1 MMSKDIAL
9 DPVFAD
15 VLAGR
20 SNGNAAGEQ
29 PTAEAIIT
37 AAEKLFVEQ
46 GYHATRVSEVARLA
60 DVSIGSIY
68 VHYENKE
75 GLFGAL
81 IERALDIQARYVDA
95 VLDSDAI
102 PDLEKVIA
110 LGEAYLQFFRE
121 HPDHFRMLML
131 PSESIPEEPARSPLA
146 RQIAARGEVQR
157 AKLAQAI
164 ENCVAD
170 GVMRD
175 DVDPSSAANFW
186 WAAWNG
192 VIGLTMRSD
201 DLAIDEREMER
212 VVVAGRLMIAEG
224 LASSSQRDSD
234 GRVTSALRARLET
247 LQDAPVPVAP
257 AAS

>member
-1 MMSKDIAL
+1 MVSKDIAL

-20 SNGNAAGEQ
+20 SNGRASGEQ
-29 PTAEAIIT
+29 TTAEAIIT

-75 GLFGAL
+75 GLYGAL
-81 IERALDIQARYVDA
+81 IERALDIQALYVDA
-95 VLDSDAI
+95 VLDSEEI
-102 PDLEKVIA
+102 PDIEKVIA

-121 HPDHFRMLML
+121 HPDHFQMLML
-131 PSESIPEEPARSPLA
+131 PGDSIPEEAARSPLA
-146 RQIAARGEVQR
+146 KQIAQRGSAQR
-157 AKLAQAI
+157 AKLARAI
-164 ENCVAD
+164 ANCVEA
-170 GVMRD
+170 GVMRE
-175 DVDPSSAANFW
+175 DVDPERAANFC

-212 VVVAGRLMIAEG
+212 VVVTGRLMIAEG
-224 LASSSQRDSD
+224 LASGMMREVD
-234 GRVTSALRARLET
+234 GRLAEPMRTRLET
-247 LQDAPVPVAP
+247 LQKAPVP
-257 AAS
+257 AASAES

>member
-20 SNGNAAGEQ
+20 SNGRPAGEQ
-29 PTAEAIIT
+29 TTAEAIIT

-75 GLFGAL
+75 GLYGAL
-81 IERALDIQARYVDA
+81 IERALDIQALYVDA
-95 VLDSDAI
+95 VLDSTEI
-102 PDLEKVIA
+102 PDIEKVIA

-131 PSESIPEEPARSPLA
+131 PAESVPEEAARSPLA
-146 RQIAARGEVQR
+146 KQIALRGANQR

-164 ENCVAD
+164 ANCVAD

-175 DVDPSSAANFW
+175 DVDPERAANFW

-201 DLAIDEREMER
+201 DLAIDLAEMEH
-212 VVVAGRLMIAEG
+212 VVVTGRLMIAEG
-224 LASSSQRDSD
+224 LASSMLRDAD
-234 GRVTSALRARLET
+234 GRLADPIRTRLET

-257 AAS
+257 AKS

>member
-1 MMSKDIAL
+1 MSKEISL
-9 DPVFAD
+9 DPGFAD

-20 SNGNAAGEQ
+20 GNGRAAGEQ
-29 PTAEAIIT
+29 STAEAIIS
-37 AAEKLFVEQ
+37 AAEKLFIGQ

-75 GLFGAL
+75 GLYGAL
-81 IERALDIQARYVDA
+81 VERALDIQARYVDA
-95 VLDSDAI
+95 VLDSETI
-102 PDLEKVIA
+102 PDLEKVIT

-121 HPDHFRMLML
+121 HPDQFRMLML
-131 PSESIPEEPARSPLA
+131 SAESVPEEAARSPLA
-146 RQIAARGEVQR
+146 KQIALRGAAQR
-157 AKLAQAI
+157 EKLAQAI
-164 ENCVAD
+164 ANCVEA

-175 DVDPSSAANFW
+175 DVDPARAANFW

-224 LASSSQRDSD
+224 LASVALRGAD
-234 GRVTSALRARLET
+234 GRLAAPLRERLES
-247 LQDAPVPVAP
+247 LQDVPVATAP
-257 AAS
+257 AKQ

>member
-1 MMSKDIAL
+1 MSKDIAL

-20 SNGNAAGEQ
+20 ANGRAAGEQ
-29 PTAEAIIT
+29 TTAEAIIT

-75 GLFGAL
+75 GLYGAL
-81 IERALDIQARYVDA
+81 IERALDIQALYVDA
-95 VLDSDAI
+95 VLDSEEI
-102 PDLEKVIA
+102 PDIEKVIA

-121 HPDHFRMLML
+121 HPDHFQMLML
-131 PSESIPEEPARSPLA
+131 PAESIPEEAARSPLA
-146 RQIAARGEVQR
+146 RQIALRGAAQR

-164 ENCVAD
+164 ANCVAA

-175 DVDPSSAANFW
+175 DVDPERAANFW

-192 VIGLTMRSD
+192 VIGLSTRSD
-201 DLAIDEREMER
+201 DLAIDEQEMER
-212 VVVAGRLMIAEG
+212 IVVTGRLMIAEG
-224 LASSSQRDSD
+224 LASSAMRDAD
-234 GRVTSALRARLET
+234 GRLVEPIRTRLET
-247 LQDAPVPVAP
+247 LKDAPVPAAP
-257 AAS
+257 AGS

>member
-1 MMSKDIAL
+1 MSKEIAI

-20 SNGNAAGEQ
+20 SNGRAAGEQ
-29 PTAEAIIT
+29 TTAEAIIV

-46 GYHATRVSEVARLA
+46 GYHSTRVSEVARLA

-75 GLFGAL
+75 GLYGAL
-81 IERALDIQARYVDA
+81 IERALDIQALYVDA
-95 VLDSDAI
+95 VLDSEEI
-102 PDLEKVIA
+102 PDIEKVIA

-131 PSESIPEEPARSPLA
+131 PSDSIPEEAARSPLA
-146 RQIAARGEVQR
+146 KQIAQRGSVQR

-164 ENCVAD
+164 ANCVEA

-175 DVDPSSAANFW
+175 DVDPERAANFW

-224 LASSSQRDSD
+224 LASGMMRDED
-234 GRVTSALRARLET
+234 GRLAEPIRTRLET
-247 LQDAPVPVAP
+247 LQDAPVPAAP
-257 AAS
+257 ASS

>member
-15 VLAGR
+15 VLASR
-20 SNGNAAGEQ
+20 SNGHSPGEQ
-29 PTAEAIIT
+29 TTAEAIIT

-75 GLFGAL
+75 GLYGAL
-81 IERALDIQARYVDA
+81 IARALDIQALYIEA
-95 VLDSDAI
+95 VLDSEVI
-102 PDLEKVIA
+102 PDIEKVIA

-121 HPDHFRMLML
+121 HPDHFQMLML
-131 PSESIPEEPARSPLA
+131 PAESIPEEAARSPLA
-146 RQIAARGEVQR
+146 RQIAQRGATQR
-157 AKLAQAI
+157 EKLAKAI
-164 ENCVAD
+164 ANCVAD
-170 GVMRD
+170 GMMRE
-175 DVDPSSAANFW
+175 DVDPERAANFW

-192 VIGLTMRSD
+192 VIGLTRRTD
-201 DLAIDEREMER
+201 DLAIDLREMER
-212 VVVAGRLMIAEG
+212 VVVTGRLMIAEG
-224 LASSSQRDSD
+224 LASSMLRDTD
-234 GRVTSALRARLET
+234 GRLAEPIRTRLET

-257 AAS
+257 TES

>member
-20 SNGNAAGEQ
+20 SNGRPSGEQ
-29 PTAEAIIT
+29 TTAEAIIT

-75 GLFGAL
+75 GLYGAL
-81 IERALDIQARYVDA
+81 IERALDIQALYVDA
-95 VLDSDAI
+95 VLDSTEI
-102 PDLEKVIA
+102 PDIEKVIA

-121 HPDHFRMLML
+121 HPDHFRILML
-131 PSESIPEEPARSPLA
+131 PAESVPEEAARSPLA
-146 RQIAARGEVQR
+146 KQIALRGANQR

-164 ENCVAD
+164 ANCVAG

-175 DVDPSSAANFW
+175 DVDPERAANFW

-201 DLAIDEREMER
+201 DLAIDLAEMEH
-212 VVVAGRLMIAEG
+212 VVVTGRLMIAEG
-224 LASSSQRDSD
+224 LASSMLRDAD
-234 GRVTSALRARLET
+234 GRLADPIRTRLET

-257 AAS
+257 AQS

>member
-20 SNGNAAGEQ
+20 SNGNANGEQ
-29 PTAEAIIT
+29 TTAEAIIT

-68 VHYENKE
+68 VHYDNKE
-75 GLFGAL
+75 GLYGAL
-81 IERALDIQARYVDA
+81 IERALDIQAQYVDA
-95 VLDSDAI
+95 VLDSEAI
-102 PDLEKVIA
+102 PDIEKVIA

-131 PSESIPEEPARSPLA
+131 PSESIPEEAARSPLA
-146 RQIAARGEVQR
+146 RQIAARGETQR

-164 ENCVAD
+164 ENCVAA
-170 GVMRD
+170 GVMRE
-175 DVDPSSAANFW
+175 DVDPANAANFW

-224 LASSSQRDSD
+224 LASATLRDDD
-234 GRVTSALRARLET
+234 GRLAEPLRTRLET

-257 AAS
+257 AES